1 MNILITGSKGQLGSE
16 IKELSEN
23 YKDFNFIFT
32 DYEELDIT
40 SKDDLKVFFEENNVD
55 YIVNCAAYTAVDLA
69 EKEEVKAFKLNAY
82 AVKYLVE
89 FAQEYNS
96 KFITVSTD
104 YVFDGQATEPYK
116 TDFPTNPKSTYG
128 KSKELGEKFALE
140 YSKTVIIRTSWLYSS
155 FGNNFVKTMLRLGKE
170 RNELGIVADQIGSPT
185 YARDLAK
192 AILEIIIFS
201 EKDKFIPGIYH
212 YANKGAI
219 SWYDFTKKIF
229 EIENIDCKLNAITT
243 ADYPTP
249 AKRPAYSVFD
259 TSKIKEIYN
268 VDIPKWDTSLKECL
282 KSL

>member
-1 MNILITGSKGQLGSE
+1 M
-16 IKELSEN
+16 EL
-23 YKDFNFIFT
+23 
-32 DYEELDIT
+32 
-40 SKDDLKVFFEENNVD
+40 
-55 YIVNCAAYTAVDLA
+55 AANRT
-69 EKEEVKAFKLNAY
+69 
-82 AVKYLVE
+82 
-89 FAQEYNS
+89 
-96 KFITVSTD
+96 I
-104 YVFDGQATEPYK
+104 
-116 TDFPTNPKSTYG
+116 
-128 KSKELGEKFALE
+128 
-140 YSKTVIIRTSWLYSS
+140 IIRTSWLYSE
-155 FGNNFVKTMLRLGKE
+155 FGHNFLKTMLRLGKE

-192 AILEIIIFS
+192 AILDVIIFS

-259 TSKIKEIYN
+259 TSKIKETYN

>member
-16 IKELSEN
+16 IKELSKH
-23 YKDFNFIFT
+23 YKYFNFIFT

-40 SKDDLKVFFEENNVD
+40 SKVDLEVFFAENNID

-82 AVKYLVE
+82 AIKYLVE

-116 TDFPTNPKSTYG
+116 TDTPTNPKSTYG

-140 YSKTVIIRTSWLYSS
+140 YSKTMVIRTSWLYSTY
-155 FGNNFVKTMLRLGKE
+155 GNNFVKTMLRLGKE
-170 RNELGIVADQIGSPT
+170 KDELGIVADQIGSPT

-192 AILEIIIFS
+192 AILDVVVFS
-201 EKDKFIPGIYH
+201 ENDKFIPGIYH

-219 SWYDFTKKIF
+219 SWFDFTKKIF

-259 TSKIKEIYN
+259 TSKIAEIYN
-268 VDIPKWDTSLKECL
+268 VEIPEWDKSLKECL
-282 KSL
+282 SKL

>member
-16 IKELSEN
+16 IKELSKH
-23 YKDFNFIFT
+23 YKYFNFIFT

-40 SKDDLKVFFEENNVD
+40 SKVDLEVFFAENNID

-69 EKEEVKAFKLNAY
+69 EKEEVKVFKLNAY
-82 AVKYLVE
+82 AIKYLVE

-116 TDFPTNPKSTYG
+116 TDTPTNPKSTYG

-140 YSKTVIIRTSWLYSS
+140 YSKTMVIRTSWLYSTY
-155 FGNNFVKTMLRLGKE
+155 GNNFVKTMLRLGKE
-170 RNELGIVADQIGSPT
+170 KDELGIVADQIGSPT

-192 AILEIIIFS
+192 AILDVVVFS
-201 EKDKFIPGIYH
+201 ENDKFIPGIYH

-219 SWYDFTKKIF
+219 SWFDFTKKIF

-259 TSKIKEIYN
+259 TSKIAEIYN
-268 VDIPKWDTSLKECL
+268 VEIPEWDKSLKECL
-282 KSL
+282 SKL